1 MLQIE
6 ILPNLAV
13 PLSRSVTSGTDFA
26 VSVLLTYPSAKEKH
40 FIVVH
45 YLVEKGKSVNF
56 VH

>member
-1 MLQIE
+1 MKKKD
-6 ILPNLAV
+6 
-13 PLSRSVTSGTDFA
+13 TDFA
-26 VSVLLTYPSAKEKH
+26 ISVLLTYQSTKEKH